1 MHLLQSSAQCTG
13 FLLVGK
19 PRDADAVTLSVVAC
33 LRQDECRP
41 VRNDMRRLI
50 RVVEVMLID
59 TAGNGQRMRVASV

>member
-1 MHLLQSSAQCTG
+1 
-13 FLLVGK
+13 
-19 PRDADAVTLSVVAC
+19 
-33 LRQDECRP
+33 